1 MKFFRLVIS
10 VFKTYDYG
18 DKVISGF
25 AIAVV
30 LMMFA
35 KMIIFP
41 YGFFHF
47 GEPDIYTEGIVSKNG
62 IQNINPLFVDYNES
76 DREVSALVFSGLM
89 KYDPDKNAI
98 VDDMAKLTISEDKM
112 EYTFTLRSGI
122 KWSDGKPLTI
132 DDVYFTFHDLI
143 LDPSFPNEILKTNFA
158 GVEVVKVD
166 DKTIK
171 FTMDKP
177 NVFFIANLTTG
188 IVPKHILG
196 DIKAYDILQADFNK
210 NPVGS
215 GPYMV
220 SSPLQAFP
228 DGRTQVTLTKNSYYY
243 EQGPNITSIRL
254 IAYPTM
260 DALLEE
266 MGIYD
271 GIVKVTGG
279 YIKTVKGS
287 DRFNMVQYQL
297 PQYVAVFL
305 NMENS
310 VIKDNKK
317 VRLALA
323 QAIDKNELVSQF
335 VDKVPIETPIMELNQ
350 EDYKYAVNK
359 EEAGN
364 NLESAGYKY
373 GKEDVNHLGIRYDS
387 KDKALELNFIVRLYD
402 EGSYQYEETQKIVE
416 FLETA
421 WKGIGFGIKTEYLP
435 DDMFK
440 ERIMNR
446 QYDLLLI
453 GQSLGYNTDT
463 YSYWHSTQVNAR
475 GQNFSNYK
483 SFRVDSL
490 IEDIRSVF
498 DKDKRAKDLVELA
511 TQIKDD
517 IPAIFLYRPVYYYAT
532 DGKVSGISMDNL
544 VFPSDRYSKI
554 SNWTFQ

>member
-1 MKFFRLVIS
+1 MKLFKLIVS

-25 AIAVV
+25 AIAVI
-30 LMMFA
+30 LMMFI
-35 KMIIFP
+35 KMIVFP

-62 IQNINPLFVDYNES
+62 IQNINPLFVDYNEA
-76 DREVSALVFSGLM
+76 DRETSALVFSGLM
-89 KYDPDKNAI
+89 KYDPDKGAI
-98 VDDMAKLTISEDKM
+98 VDDMAKLTINEDKT
-112 EYTFTLRSGI
+112 EYTFVLRSGI

-158 GVEVVKVD
+158 GVEVTKVD

-188 IVPKHILG
+188 IVPKHVLG
-196 DIKAYDILQADFNK
+196 DVKAYDLLQADFNK
-210 NPVGS
+210 NPIGS
-215 GPYMV
+215 GPYIV
-220 SSPLQAFP
+220 SSPIQAFP
-228 DGRTQVTLTKNSYYY
+228 DGRTQVTFTKNTYYY
-243 EQGPNITSIRL
+243 DQGPSIPSIRI

-260 DALLEE
+260 DDLLQE

-271 GIVKVTGG
+271 GIVKITGG
-279 YIKTVKGS
+279 HISTVKSS
-287 DRFNMVQYQL
+287 DRFNVVPYQL

-323 QAIDKNELVSQF
+323 QSVDKNSLVSEF
-335 VDKVPIETPIMELNQ
+335 VDKIPIETPIMELKQ
-350 EDYKYAVNK
+350 EDYKYAFSK
-359 EEAGN
+359 EDAGK
-364 NLESAGYKY
+364 NLEEAGYKY
-373 GKEDVNHLGIRYDS
+373 GKEDENHLGIRYDYNE
-387 KDKALELNFIVRLYD
+387 KALELNLIVRLYD
-402 EGSYQYEETQKIVE
+402 EGSYQYEETKKVVD
-416 FLETA
+416 FLEKS
-421 WKGIGFGIKTEYLP
+421 WKEVGFGIKTEYLP

-463 YSYWHSTQVNAR
+463 YSYWHSTQINAH

-483 SFRVDSL
+483 SFKVDSL
-490 IEDIRSVF
+490 IEDTRSVF
-498 DKDKRAKDLVELA
+498 DKDKRSKNLMELA

-517 IPAIFLYRPVYYYAT
+517 LPAIFLYKPVYYYAT
-532 DGKVSGISMDNL
+532 DGKVSGISMENL
-544 VFPSDRYSKI
+544 VFPSDRYSKV